1 MKENIVWWVEI
12 MLAGEVN
19 MAFRKKRHKSKDGK
33 LWVEG
38 SQLCLKFILFAMP
51 KKKGKGNKRKGK
63 EKKKKVPG

>member
-12 MLAGEVN
+12 MLVREVN

-33 LWVEG
+33 LWVER
-38 SQLCLKFILFAMP
+38 SQLCLKFILFTMP
-51 KKKGKGNKRKGK
+51 RKMGKGNKRKGK